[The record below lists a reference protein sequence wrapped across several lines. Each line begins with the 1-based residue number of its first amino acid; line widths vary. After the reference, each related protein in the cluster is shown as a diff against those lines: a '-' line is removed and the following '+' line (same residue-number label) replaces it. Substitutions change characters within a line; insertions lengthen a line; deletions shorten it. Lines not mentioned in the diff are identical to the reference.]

1 MNNYQE
7 IIIQL
12 LDSHSVIRSSD
23 LSLRVMSI
31 INPMKFIN
39 AKYLEA
45 LEQLIERNEIK
56 QVVYT
61 TKDRTRVVYFPG
73 DVQFLIGK

>member
-1 MNNYQE
+1 MNIYQE
-7 IIIQL
+7 TIIKVI
-12 LDSHSVIRSSD
+12 DSHTVISASD

-31 INPMKFIN
+31 INPMKFDRV
-39 AKYLEA
+39 KYLEA